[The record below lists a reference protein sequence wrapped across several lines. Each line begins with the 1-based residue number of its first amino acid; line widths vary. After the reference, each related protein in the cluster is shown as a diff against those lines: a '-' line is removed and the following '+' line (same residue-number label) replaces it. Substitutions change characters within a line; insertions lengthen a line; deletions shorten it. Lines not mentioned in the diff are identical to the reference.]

1 MKKILN
7 GFVFFLVLSFFKT
20 GNLLAEGD
28 KLGGSNLDGQFEGWI
43 TDFLRLIIG
52 LSGIVAAAV
61 LVFNAYLYITASG
74 DEGKIAKATQG
85 ITYAIVGLI
94 VAAIAFLL
102 VNFVIGAIEQ

>member
-20 GNLLAEGD
+20 GNLLAQGS
-28 KLGGSNLDGQFEGWI
+28 LGGQNLDGKFEGWI